1 MPGLI
6 GGSSPNSSV
15 WMCVGLMLLAVRASC
30 MAFMNEVGA
39 VLRVAAQAALRESCG
54 LRGPL
59 RGGRVDM
66 RSICVSFAPSDHLHS
81 VKS

>member
-39 VLRVAAQAALRESCG
+39 ALRVAAQAALRESCG

-59 RGGRVDM
+59 RGGGVDM